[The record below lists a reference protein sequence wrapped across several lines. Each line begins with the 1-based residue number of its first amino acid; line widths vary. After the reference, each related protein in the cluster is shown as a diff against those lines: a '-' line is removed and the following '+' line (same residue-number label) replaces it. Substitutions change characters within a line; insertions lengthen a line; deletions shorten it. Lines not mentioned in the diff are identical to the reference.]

1 MLLGKTEIVKNNQ
14 NPEFA
19 KSFEFDYYFEREQIL
34 KVEVFDDDGSSGDF
48 VGYFE
53 ASVGKIMTTMSCKL
67 TGELLKDGKAQN
79 RGSRHAASR
88 NSLQEQR
95 ESLLQHVG
103 FRAFAGWLLQ
113 F

>member
-79 RGSRHAASR
+79 RGSLT
-88 NSLQEQR
+88 LQATVP
-95 ESLLQHVG
+95 S
-103 FRAFAGWLLQ
+103 
-113 F
+113 